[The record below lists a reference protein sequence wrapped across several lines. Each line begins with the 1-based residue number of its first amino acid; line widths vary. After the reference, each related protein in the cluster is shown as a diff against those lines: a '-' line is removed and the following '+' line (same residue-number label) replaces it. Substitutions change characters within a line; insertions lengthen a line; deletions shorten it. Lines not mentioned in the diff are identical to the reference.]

1 VVKNTLLSGDVMKKV
16 FICAI
21 LLIIGGFAWPV
32 KNERKSDE
40 RVIPLVSEEEIQPC
54 CMNGKR
60 DADANRISSVKRV
73 PPNRYVDD
81 ITMRR
86 LKEDAYSRPTS
97 IRGTAISFFDDRKLQ
112 AAAPPLIRRFD
123 GLNFLNDPGFPPD
136 TIISAGPSHIIEMTN
151 SGIRLSSK
159 ENSNI
164 QTQKVTEFF
173 ERPNKFL
180 FDPKVYFDKI
190 SNRFFAVILE
200 FDTSP
205 KTSRFH
211 LAISRTPTPSN
222 LTTDWCRYRISGI
235 SGDSAAD
242 FPGIG
247 MNENWM
253 ALTANNFRFSDDMFS
268 KVLIKVINKSVLV
281 NNTNSC
287 PAIKVFSFTNPNSF
301 TVQPALHYSA
311 TNLPGNPLFMV
322 STIFGPNNR
331 YELWRIKGAVGSKPS
346 LTKTNVTGLSYSI
359 PPNAKH
365 KGEAELFDT
374 SDNRMLQVAFRNG
387 SLWSSFTTGC
397 SFGELPN
404 ESCVRVVQ
412 IIPNESSGATGFE
425 ASIGGGANR
434 FFWMPGIAVNQSN
447 DVVITFQRSSPG
459 LFLGTAYTGKRNNA
473 SKFEPFRVA
482 KAGQCNLKDVDD
494 SGRNRTG
501 DYTGAQAD
509 PVDSSFWIAGEYPS
523 LFNGRCEW
531 NTVIARVKYN

>member
-1 VVKNTLLSGDVMKKV
+1 MKKI
-16 FICAI
+16 FFCAV

-32 KNERKSDE
+32 KNEPDE
-40 RVIPLVSEEEIQPC
+40 RIIPLISEEEIQPC
-54 CMNGKR
+54 CMRGQR
-60 DADANRISSVKRV
+60 DADADRITSVKRV

-86 LKEDAYSRPTS
+86 LKEEASSTPTS

-112 AAAPPLIRRFD
+112 AAAPPVIRRFD
-123 GLNFLNDPGFPPD
+123 GLNFFNDPGFPPD

-151 SGIRLSSK
+151 SGIRLSLK
-159 ENSNI
+159 DNSNI

-205 KTSRFH
+205 KTSTFH
-211 LAISRTPTPSN
+211 FAISRTPTPSN
-222 LTTDWCRYRISGI
+222 LTTDWCRYRINGI

-253 ALTANNFRFSDDMFS
+253 ALTANNFGFNDDMFS

-322 STIFGPNNR
+322 STIFGANNQ
-331 YELWRIKGAVGSKPS
+331 YELWRVKGAVGSKPT
-346 LTKTNVTGLSYSI
+346 LTKTNVASLGYNI

-365 KGEAELFDT
+365 RGEAELFDT

-397 SFGELPN
+397 SFGEPPN

-412 IIPNESSGATGFE
+412 IIPNESSGVTGFE

-447 DVVITFQRSSPG
+447 DVVITFQQSSPG

-523 LFNGRCEW
+523 LFGGRCEW
-531 NTVIARVKYN
+531 NTVIARVKY